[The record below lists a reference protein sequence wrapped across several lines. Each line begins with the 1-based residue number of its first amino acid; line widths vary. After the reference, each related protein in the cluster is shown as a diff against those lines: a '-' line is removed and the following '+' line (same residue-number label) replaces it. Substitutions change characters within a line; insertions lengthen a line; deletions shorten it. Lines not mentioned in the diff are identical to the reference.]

1 MPVVCIYPPSTASTM
16 SGIQRT
22 YTVPNLA
29 TDPMAVKDVAYSAC
43 VMQKLAWTYRLKEER
58 YQ

>member
-1 MPVVCIYPPSTASTM
+1 M